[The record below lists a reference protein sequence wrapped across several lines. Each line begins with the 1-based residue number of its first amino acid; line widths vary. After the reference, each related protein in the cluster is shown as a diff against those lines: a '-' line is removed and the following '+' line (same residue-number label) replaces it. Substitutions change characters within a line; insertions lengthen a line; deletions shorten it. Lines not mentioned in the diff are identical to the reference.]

1 MPYDLAISNFIE
13 NGPAA
18 MAIQARYARSTAR
31 VWRALDHDHRLAAV
45 ETALRPANDFLDD
58 DFPVAL

>member
-1 MPYDLAISNFIE
+1 MAYDLGVDEYIE

-18 MAIQARYARSTAR
+18 MVLRARSAHSTAR

-45 ETALRPANDFLDD
+45 ETALKPANDFELDN
-58 DFPVAL
+58 FPIAL

>member
-1 MPYDLAISNFIE
+1 MPYDLAISEFIE
-13 NGPAA
+13 NGPAVMSIRTRA
-18 MAIQARYARSTAR
+18 AQSTSRFWRS
-31 VWRALDHDHRLAAV
+31 LDSDRRMAAV

>member
-1 MPYDLAISNFIE
+1 MIYGLRTRDFIE

-18 MAIQARYARSTAR
+18 TAIEARSAHSTR
-31 VWRALDHDHRLAAV
+31 GWRALNSDHRLAAV

-58 DFPVAL
+58 DFPIAL

>member
-1 MPYDLAISNFIE
+1 MPYDLAVNEFIE

-18 MAIQARYARSTAR
+18 MAVRARSAHSTAR

-45 ETALRPANDFLDD
+45 ETALRPDNDFLDD
-58 DFPVAL
+58 YPIAL